1 MHLVV
6 EIGRRSQIWSLE
18 MHVRKTARVMVK
30 QNCGG
35 EHRKGFHQQG
45 TAAGELLGHMA
56 LTVISDGNK

>member
-1 MHLVV
+1 
-6 EIGRRSQIWSLE
+6 